1 MVAVKEFSWEDIS
14 APDFGTTRQAF
25 RQAVADVAASAKAKL
40 PESNGRVE
48 KAVALVLAGDVV
60 LGEQHTALVYS
71 QTDADTSYA
80 VRPGFCSC
88 KDFDQAPQGLC
99 KHRLAAA
106 MLRRALDAAPPQPP
120 ARPPLP
126 EAPASVNCHVTIGGR
141 QVQLTLRDTD
151 ETRLLERLS
160 AVLELYPQTTCT
172 GTSHPAQTSP
182 QSETPVCQ
190 YHGAMKES
198 TKAPGTSFCPSR
210 MGDGSYCKERFPA
223 KGK

>member
-1 MVAVKEFSWEDIS
+1 MVAVKELSWEEIS
-14 APDFGTTRQAF
+14 SPDFGTDTRQAF
-25 RQAVADVAASAKAKL
+25 RAAVAAVAASAKAKL

-48 KAVALVLAGDVV
+48 KAMALVLAGDVV

-88 KDFDQAPQGLC
+88 KDFDQAPGQLC

-106 MLRRALDAAPPQPP
+106 MLRRALDTAQLQPP
-120 ARPPLP
+120 ARQPLP

-160 AVLELYPQTTCT
+160 TVLARYPQ
-172 GTSHPAQTSP
+172 PACPGKGETAP
-182 QSETPVCQ
+182 TQSETPTCP

-198 TKAPGTSFCPSR
+198 TKVAGTFFCPSK